1 MVVRAFASHQCGLAS
16 ILAHCQMSLLSVLSL
31 PWGVLR
37 VLWFFHAPQKPMSLK
52 SNSSRTENLHE
63 NYDCCEIEMKVKTV
77 VASSLNVMFFFKKK
91 RWLFLLVASHFLPPW
106 YIAWFCHKT
115 NRRLKEKKK
124 NWQSRQKN
132 LDPYPTPLSS
142 RYTFTTGR
150 LLCLICSNTVCC

>member
-77 VASSLNVMFFFKKK
+77 VASSLNVMFFFFLKK

-124 NWQSRQKN
+124 K
-132 LDPYPTPLSS
+132 
-142 RYTFTTGR
+142 TGR
-150 LLCLICSNTVCC
+150 AGKKTLIPIPPPSAQGIHLPLEGCSV